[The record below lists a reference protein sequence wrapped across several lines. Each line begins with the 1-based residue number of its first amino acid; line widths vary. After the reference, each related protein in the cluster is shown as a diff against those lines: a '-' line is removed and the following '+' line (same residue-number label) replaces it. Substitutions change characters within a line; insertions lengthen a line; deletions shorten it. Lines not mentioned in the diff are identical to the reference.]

1 MSAELR
7 ITDTN
12 SANDTRGRAFGLE
25 GNDFVFVVIG
35 FVVALALCLG
45 LTVFLHARLP
55 LAIVV
60 ALPALLLPAV
70 WVLVFR
76 NNKPAGYAD
85 DWMDEHV
92 SGRGWAFQPDAQP
105 TPLPYEKGRT

>member
-12 SANDTRGRAFGLE
+12 SANDTRGRAFGFE
-25 GNDFVFVVIG
+25 GNDFIFVVVG

-55 LAIVV
+55 VAILV
-60 ALPALLLPAV
+60 ALPALLLPAA

-76 NNKPAGYAD
+76 NNKPVGYTEDWFD
-85 DWMDEHV
+85 DRV
-92 SGRGWAFQPDAQP
+92 SGRGWAFQPESQP
-105 TPLPYEKGRT
+105 IPF